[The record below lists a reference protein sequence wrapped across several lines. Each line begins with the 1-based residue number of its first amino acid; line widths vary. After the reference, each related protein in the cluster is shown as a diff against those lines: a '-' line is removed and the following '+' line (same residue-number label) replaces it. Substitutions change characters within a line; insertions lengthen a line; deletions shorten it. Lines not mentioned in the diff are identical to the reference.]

1 VVQTVP
7 KDNNSKT
14 VQASLGVVADTA
26 AVTGVLI
33 AGGWLLVWILAGV
46 HLMFGFLVIVR
57 EWGQPFS
64 RTTALGVAAAVLG
77 GGLLGFAIGATTRNT
92 PETAAQTSTEH
103 STVTESPDDASPPE
117 TTTTDLTTT
126 DPTTTAPSSTS
137 TTSVQV
143 PNRIAHSDSEELF
156 VGYGEYDIDDAGG
169 YDLDIADR
177 SINAVNRAQFA
188 VKLPADPTPAE
199 CVAIPADQW
208 RASVPLEEFRDG
220 AVYCLR
226 TDSGQLGFLVVE
238 QVELDGPTI
247 FLVHSHWTI
256 WE

>member
-1 VVQTVP
+1 M
-7 KDNNSKT
+7 
-14 VQASLGVVADTA
+14 
-26 AVTGVLI
+26 
-33 AGGWLLVWILAGV
+33 WILAGV

-92 PETAAQTSTEH
+92 PEDAARTSAGH
-103 STVTESPDDASPPE
+103 STVTDSPDDTRPPG
-117 TTTTDLTTT
+117 TTTPDLTTT
-126 DPTTTAPSSTS
+126 DPTTTDQSP

-143 PNRIAHSDSEELF
+143 PTRIAFSGSEELF

-169 YDLDIADR
+169 NDLNVADR

-188 VKLPADPTPAE
+188 VKLPADPTPAA
-199 CVAIPADQW
+199 CAATPADQW

-238 QVELDGPTI
+238 QVEMDGPTI